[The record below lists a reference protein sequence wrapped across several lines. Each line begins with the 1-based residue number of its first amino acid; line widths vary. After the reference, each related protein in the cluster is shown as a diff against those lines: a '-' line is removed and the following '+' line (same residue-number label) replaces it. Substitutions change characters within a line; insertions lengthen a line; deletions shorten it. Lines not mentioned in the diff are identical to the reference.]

1 LKIKFTVTDDDGKE
15 HSGELELSS
24 GKPTNKIVKTVVKS
38 EKTDN
43 YKGVGGGIRL
53 LRDNNFFS
61 SLKSVEEVKEELEKE
76 RYFHSKETI
85 STALGR
91 DFVKTKN
98 ILTRVKR
105 DGSWRY
111 VIRK

>member
-1 LKIKFTVTDDDGKE
+1 MKIKFTVIDDDGKE
-15 HSGELELSS
+15 HSGEIDLSS
-24 GKPTNKIVKTVVKS
+24 GKSAKKIGKTVKS

-53 LRDNNFFS
+53 LLDNNFFS

-76 RYFHSKETI
+76 GYFHSKETI

-91 DFVKTKN
+91 DFVKTKK

-111 VIRK
+111 AIRK